1 MPCERLHVSLDF
13 TPIERVYD
21 QASPT
26 AKERFELYNPH
37 NRLVSWLKAGERLIE
52 LNGHLQRS
60 KLLGERLLPLC
71 HSLRRGGLK
80 YKVVR
85 AIFGGMTTELLDK
98 LQKFLP
104 KTSVNNLDNLLDSS
118 ILLAVYDS
126 LFSRYIQYS
135 RSLYELVEPV
145 ISEVPISRRSCLIQL
160 LIKRFKVRHDRAAD
174 TAYRITKSLKEVA
187 RQSEQFRK
195 LIQELLAHEEQ
206 FFTLGLGRPVTRRPK
221 ENTVT

>member
-1 MPCERLHVSLDF
+1 MPRERLHVSLDF

-37 NRLVSWLKAGERLIE
+37 NRLVSWLKARERLIKLE
-52 LNGHLQRS
+52 QHLKRS

-85 AIFGGMTTELLDK
+85 AIFGGITTELLDE

-118 ILLAVYDS
+118 VLSIYDS
-126 LFSRYIQYS
+126 LFSGYIQYS

-145 ISEVPISRRSCLIQL
+145 ISEIPISRRSCLIQL
-160 LIKRFKVRHDRAAD
+160 LIKRFRVRQDRAAD

-206 FFTLGLGRPVTRRPK
+206 LRWAWGVRSPDAPRRTR
-221 ENTVT
+221 